1 MLLSGKEISRLG
13 RAATIAAAMV
23 ATSGALKATG
33 QPLITIVDEIASNL
47 AAAQSEAKKLREK
60 TALPLIASQY
70 VQRFVRQAQKEPT
83 SCS

>member
-1 MLLSGKEISRLG
+1 
-13 RAATIAAAMV
+13 MV

-60 TALPLIASQY
+60 AAVPLIASQY
-70 VQRFVRQAQKEPT
+70 VPRFVRQAQKEPT